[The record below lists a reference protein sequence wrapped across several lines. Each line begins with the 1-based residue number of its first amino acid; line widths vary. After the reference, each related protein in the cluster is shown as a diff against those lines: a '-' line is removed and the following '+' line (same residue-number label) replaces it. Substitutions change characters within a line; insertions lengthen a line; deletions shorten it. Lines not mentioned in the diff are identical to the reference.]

1 MVVAEQGF
9 DQLQWTIVD
18 MWLNK
23 HHYEAAAA
31 AAPAVAAAA
40 AAAVVLD
47 IFVFQYRLKQK
58 WSEVSG
64 SQYSE
69 PQEVG
74 SRSPWP

>member
-1 MVVAEQGF
+1 
-9 DQLQWTIVD
+9 

-23 HHYEAAAA
+23 HHNEAAAA
-31 AAPAVAAAA
+31 AAASAAA

-69 PQEVG
+69 P
-74 SRSPWP
+74 